1 MTPRIYAP
9 LGSALVPWHPAGD
22 QPAIRIGIVTDDQG
36 LDSEHDALVRHA
48 PDYLQPR
55 EYRLSASGLCSDHR
69 LGLHQLQVL
78 LRDHNVDAIH
88 LASPRLAGLWT
99 RWLSVRLGLPLIS
112 TYHGAPGDNAVDRWP
127 SVRGIARRHY
137 ESWLYGRCARV
148 AISSERGR
156 QHLLREGW
164 PSERLVMA
172 TAGVDP
178 DTFSPAKRST
188 SLRDAWRVSTAGL
201 PFCALVTGQRQTYPS
216 WPESGRS
223 STTTEDL
230 TGS

>member
-9 LGSALVPWHPAGD
+9 PGSALVPCHSAGGR
-22 QPAIRIGIVTDDQG
+22 PAIRIGIVTDDQG

-55 EYRLSASGLCSDHR
+55 EYRLSASGLCSEHR

-78 LRDHNVDAIH
+78 LREDDVDAIH

-127 SVRGIARRHY
+127 RCAASPGGTTNRGSTGGAQEWQSPLNAGASTCCVKGGPANAWSWPQPELIPTPSHPPSARR
-137 ESWLYGRCARV
+137 
-148 AISSERGR
+148 
-156 QHLLREGW
+156 
-164 PSERLVMA
+164 P
-172 TAGVDP
+172 
-178 DTFSPAKRST
+178 
-188 SLRDAWRVSTAGL
+188 
-201 PFCALVTGQRQTYPS
+201 
-216 WPESGRS
+216 
-223 STTTEDL
+223 
-230 TGS
+230 